1 MWCINVKRRM
11 LLRIIIVVLLMV
23 PVNAIVVS
31 ESPPDKI
38 DPTLRFLMATHEH
51 FPHLSS
57 MCGIDLTSEKTAV
70 TITFDSEKMDIEIF
84 ESETSAQ
91 FYEINGRTLHTRN
104 IYPARVAWSEIPELA
119 HRADVLRIQSAYNFG
134 EPPLNVSIPEIKAD
148 SAWSLT
154 DLQGRSISGQD
165 VIVADLDTG
174 VDWEHPHF
182 YYENCVGKV
191 WKILDDF
198 NGNGIPDEHVRGVN
212 LDTASPD
219 TDGHGTSVCSIL
231 AGGKAASDEHVGVAP
246 NATLV
251 VGRIFPPNEVP
262 ITVAAQWAYETGARV
277 ILYEVGSWVFEY
289 LDGSSAEE
297 TQIDELTSNGVVV
310 VVPAGNL
317 AGSNKHSRMVIP
329 SGPIT
334 VSLKFNVP
342 ESVGITNVP
351 FSILWIT
358 PSNNLAFELE
368 TPSGSSVSL
377 PGDESWVTV
386 SGHSVWS
393 YRSTSPRNTAR
404 FDVSISKSPVETG
417 DWTLTVTNPSASSE
431 EINGYI
437 TDDVTA
443 WAGGATFT
451 AYTED
456 TLTITWPST
465 ADSAISVASYATRA
479 RVTGTVGDISYFS
492 GRGPRIDGT
501 QKPDI
506 AAPGHFDIWAAVSQ
520 YAGYPSGS
528 FDWFSGTSAAGPHVA
543 GTVALIV
550 QANPNLLPSTIKDII
565 RNTARTDSFVLA
577 PGPVPNTVWGW
588 GKIDALT
595 SVQTALSYVQL
606 PMITSNQPV
615 AYVFSIPAT
624 IETQSRPSYVLPDE
638 PTTIESPST
647 TMNVLSDEP
656 VSIESNTPS
665 VEVLPAI
672 LSVQPLEDIRYINE
686 TFTVN
691 ITISDVI
698 DLYLAVFSLSW
709 DPNILNLTSVI
720 QGDFLEGSGI
730 ETTFAVAEI
739 NYEEGYI
746 REVTYTRLGTVPGK
760 SGNGTLATLTFKVLT
775 SGSTLLD
782 IYFSG
787 LIDSSEASITH
798 SAVDGNVIATIFGDI
813 NGDFKVDWD
822 DLLMFAKAYESSE
835 GEPNWNPRADFN
847 YDGTID
853 YQDLFIFAR
862 NYGKTV

>member
-1 MWCINVKRRM
+1 M
-11 LLRIIIVVLLMV
+11 LLQIIIVALLVV
-23 PVNAIVVS
+23 PVNAIAVS
-31 ESPPDKI
+31 EPPPDKI
-38 DPTLRFLMATHEH
+38 DPTLRFLMATHER
-51 FPHLSS
+51 FPQLSS
-57 MCGIDLTSEKTAV
+57 VLGVDISSENTAV
-70 TITFDSEKMDIEIF
+70 TITFDSEKVNVQEL
-84 ESETSAQ
+84 ERETTAR
-91 FYEINGRTLHTRN
+91 FYEIDKRIIATKNR
-104 IYPARVAWSEIPELA
+104 YPARVPWSKIIEIAQRTDIISIE
-119 HRADVLRIQSAYNFG
+119 SAYNFG
-134 EPPLNVSIPEIKAD
+134 KPPLNVSIPEIKAD
-148 SAWSLT
+148 LAWSLT
-154 DLQGRSISGQD
+154 DLQGKSISGED

-182 YYENCVGKV
+182 CYENGVGKV

-198 NGNGIPDEHVRGVN
+198 NDNGIPDEHIRGVN

-219 TDGHGTSVCSIL
+219 TNGHGTSVCSIL
-231 AGGKAASDEHVGVAP
+231 AGGRVGIDEHVGVAP

-251 VGRIFPPNEVP
+251 AGRIFPPHEVP

-334 VSLKFNVP
+334 VSLKFNIP
-342 ESVGITNVP
+342 GSLGITNVP
-351 FSILWIT
+351 FSIIWRT

-377 PGDESWVTV
+377 PGDDSWVGV
-386 SGHSVWS
+386 DGHSVWS

-404 FDVSISKSPVETG
+404 FDVSAIGSPVETG
-417 DWTLTVTNPSASSE
+417 DWTLTVTNPSTSSE

-443 WAGGATFT
+443 WSGGTTFI
-451 AYTED
+451 ASTED

-479 RVTGTVGDISYFS
+479 RITGTVGDISHFS

-520 YAGYPSGS
+520 YAGYSPGS
-528 FDWFSGTSAAGPHVA
+528 FYWFGGTSAAGPHVA

-565 RNTARTDSFVLA
+565 RNTARIDSFVLL
-577 PGPVPNTVWGW
+577 PGPVPNMVWGW

-606 PMITSNQPV
+606 PTITSNQPV
-615 AYVFSIPAT
+615 AYVFSVFAT
-624 IETQSRPSYVLPDE
+624 TETQSKPSYVLPSE
-638 PTTIESPST
+638 PITVESPST

-656 VSIESNTPS
+656 VSLESNTPS
-665 VEVLPAI
+665 VTVLPAM

-686 TFTVN
+686 TFTMN

-709 DPNILNLTSVI
+709 DPNILNLTGTT
-720 QGDFLEGSGI
+720 QGDFLEEPGI
-730 ETTFAVAEI
+730 ETAFAVAET
-739 NYEEGYI
+739 NYEEGYV
-746 REVTYTRLGTVPGK
+746 REVTYSRLGSVPGK
-760 SGNGTLATLTFKVLT
+760 SGNGTLATLAFKVLT
-775 SGSTLLD
+775 SGTTLQD
-782 IYFSG
+782 IYFSD
-787 LIDSSEASITH
+787 LINPSQESIPH
-798 SAVDGNVIATIFGDI
+798 NVADGNIIATILGDI
-813 NGDFKVDWD
+813 NGDFKVDYN
-822 DLLMFAKAYESSE
+822 DLFRLAKAYGSSK
-835 GEPNWNPRADFN
+835 GEPNWDPRADFN
-847 YDGTID
+847 YDGTIN
-853 YQDLFIFAR
+853 YQDLFILAR
-862 NYGKTV
+862 NYGKET